1 MTILRATFLLIG
13 FAGGALARPI
23 VLEQVSTFGNPDAS
37 YTSFAVDVAIDAN
50 FAMVTAE
57 KPGPPDTNGEPA
69 VFDLSTAFLFARSG
83 KQWTLV
89 RQLEEHRNL
98 RDSHVDVA
106 VAMQNG
112 IAAVQTGELDFWEL
126 VAGTWQPQPAATT
139 AVAPGS
145 YLSVDG
151 GRALVSDGDSAWNA
165 EVFEKDAPGTWVTA
179 VGLPGNTR
187 HDGGDDENRGGPA
200 DLSGEHAVVY
210 QLDNPENRIPEALI
224 FQHTVLRQ
232 NGVSLPIGSTPMPVG
247 ASRFGPEVA
256 IRWPDVFVGG
266 GNESGT
272 YVFRDTGGQGFQ
284 VATRIQ
290 TPDSFMGAGPAGAFA
305 KSGDFLLQHA
315 WSPDRA
321 ASVINVFRRRDDA
334 SYEHVAILAAKN
346 GASLGRS
353 ISISGHSVL
362 VANNGNG
369 LVHYFELPA
378 TLDSPARIQD
388 TFATGNGTGWTLSA
402 GSAFATVAAGGSRV
416 LRQSNVTGEARAIL
430 AASDWTTQAIEAD
443 IRPAAFAATGSGF
456 GLTTRYQNPQNFY
469 DVIVRNTGVVQLRRM
484 AGGRQRVIAAA
495 PFTPVAGRLYRLRLE
510 SVGTLHRVLIDGK
523 LLLDADIT
531 GPTHGRAAL
540 STDRVRADFDNVIV
554 SPALNTIVYANDFES
569 DTPGPWTF
577 TGLGFWNLRTGAST
591 VYNQSSVAGDA
602 RASIGAPTD
611 DQIVRVRARLDT
623 FATPSGTQ
631 GDRWF
636 GVMARY
642 IDDRNYYY
650 LSLRSSNTASLR
662 KVVGGAVTVLGSVAL
677 PVSPAT
683 WYSLR
688 LDAIGDQLRAYVN
701 GRQVLEASDSAL
713 ASGTSGP
720 VMFKAAVDYDDF
732 STTLP

>member
-1 MTILRATFLLIG
+1 MTILRAAFLLVG
-13 FAGGALARPI
+13 FAGSAFARPI
-23 VLEQVSTFGNPDAS
+23 VLEPVSTFGTPDSS
-37 YTSFAVDVAIDAN
+37 YTSFAVDVAVDGN
-50 FAMVTAE
+50 FALATAE
-57 KPGPPDTNGEPA
+57 KPGPPDANGEPA
-69 VFDLSTAFLFARSG
+69 VFDLSSAFLFARSG
-83 KQWTLV
+83 KQWTPV
-89 RQLEEHRNL
+89 RRLEEHRNL
-98 RDSHVDVA
+98 HDSRVDVA

-112 IAAVQTGELDFWEL
+112 IAAVQAGELDFWEL
-126 VAGTWQPQPAATT
+126 VGGSWQPQPAATK

-165 EVFEKDAPGTWVTA
+165 EVFEKDTTGTWITA

-187 HDGGDDENRGGPA
+187 HDGGDDDNRGGPA
-200 DLSGEHAVVY
+200 DLSGDHAVVY
-210 QLDNPENRIPEALI
+210 QLDNPGNRIPEAFI
-224 FQHTVLRQ
+224 YQHTVLRQ
-232 NGVSLPIGSTPMPVG
+232 NGVSLPIGSASRPAG

-305 KSGDFLLQHA
+305 KSGEFLLQHA
-315 WSPDRA
+315 WSPDRG
-321 ASVINVFRRRDDA
+321 ASVINVFRQRDDA
-334 SYEHVAILAAKN
+334 SYEYVAILAAKN

-353 ISISGHSVL
+353 LAISGRSIL
-362 VANNGNG
+362 VGNNGNG

-378 TLDSPARIQD
+378 ALESPARIQD
-388 TFATGNGTGWTLSA
+388 TFATGNGTGWTPTV
-402 GSAFATVAAGGSRV
+402 GSSFATVAAGGSRV
-416 LRQSNVTGEARAIL
+416 YRQSSVTGVARAVL
-430 AASDWTTQAIEAD
+430 AASDWTTEAIEVD
-443 IRPAAFAATGSGF
+443 VRPAAFAASGSGF
-456 GLTTRYQNPQNFY
+456 GLATRYQNPQNFY

-484 AGGRQRVIAAA
+484 AGGVQRVIASA
-495 PFTPVAGRLYRLRLE
+495 PFTAVAGRLYRLRLE

-523 LLLDADIT
+523 LLLDADIS

-540 STDRVRADFDNVIV
+540 FTDRARADFDNVVV
-554 SPALNTIVYANDFES
+554 SPALNTVVFANDFETG
-569 DTPGPWTF
+569 TPGPWTF
-577 TGLGFWNLRTGAST
+577 NGLGFWNLRTGAST

-623 FATPSGTQ
+623 FATQSGTQ
-631 GDRWF
+631 ERWF

-642 IDDRNYYY
+642 VDNRNFYY

-662 KVVGGAVTVLGSVAL
+662 KVVNGAITVLGNVAL
-677 PVSPAT
+677 PVNPAT

-688 LDAIGDQLRAYVN
+688 LDAVGNQLRAYVN
-701 GRQVLEASDSAL
+701 GRQVLEASDAAL
-713 ASGTSGP
+713 GSGTSGP

-732 STTLP
+732 STILP

>member
-1 MTILRATFLLIG
+1 MTIIRAAFLLVG
-13 FAGGALARPI
+13 FAGCALARPV
-23 VLEQVSTFGNPDAS
+23 VLEPASTFTNPDS
-37 YTSFAVDVAIDAN
+37 TYPSFAVDVAIDGN
-50 FAMVTAE
+50 FALATAE
-57 KPGPPDTNGEPA
+57 KPGPPDANGEPA

-83 KQWTLV
+83 RQWTLV
-89 RQLEEHRNL
+89 RRLEERRNL
-98 RDSHVDVA
+98 HAFRVDVA

-112 IAAVQTGELDFWEL
+112 IAAVQAGELDFWAL
-126 VAGTWQPQPAATT
+126 VDGTWQPQPAATK
-139 AVAPGS
+139 AVAPGP

-151 GRALVSDGDSAWNA
+151 GRALVSDGDGSWDA
-165 EVFEKDAPGTWVTA
+165 EVFEKDATGTWVTA
-179 VGLPGNTR
+179 VRLPGNTR

-200 DLSGEHAVVY
+200 DLSADHAVVY
-210 QLDNPENRIPEALI
+210 QLDNPENRTPEVLI
-224 FQHTVLRQ
+224 YQHTVLRQ
-232 NGVSLPIGSTPMPVG
+232 NGASLPIGSASGPEG

-284 VATRIQ
+284 IAERIQ

-305 KSGDFLLQHA
+305 KSGEFLLQHA

-321 ASVINVFRRRDDA
+321 VSVINVFRQRDDA

-353 ISISGHSVL
+353 IAISGRSVL
-362 VANNGNG
+362 VGNNGNG

-378 TLDSPARIQD
+378 SLESPVRIQD
-388 TFATGNGTGWTLSA
+388 TFATGNGNGWTPTA

-416 LRQSNVTGEARAIL
+416 YRQSSVAGLARAIL

-443 IRPAAFAATGSGF
+443 VRTAEFAASGSGF
-456 GLTTRYQNPQNFY
+456 GLATRYQNPQNFY

-484 AGGRQRVIAAA
+484 AGGAQRVIAQA

-540 STDRVRADFDNVIV
+540 LTDRARADFDNVVV
-554 SPALNTIVYANDFES
+554 SPALNTIVFANDFES
-569 DTPGPWTF
+569 GTPGPWKF

-591 VYNQSSVAGDA
+591 VYDQSSVAGDA

-623 FATPSGTQ
+623 FATQNGAQ
-631 GDRWF
+631 ERWF
-636 GVMARY
+636 GLMARY
-642 IDDRNYYY
+642 VDDRNFYY

-662 KVVGGAVTVLGSVAL
+662 KVVNGTVTVLGSVAL
-677 PVSPAT
+677 PVNPAT

-688 LDAIGDQLRAYVN
+688 LDAVGNQLRAYVN
-701 GRQVLEASDSAL
+701 GRQVLEASDNSL
-713 ASGTSGP
+713 ASGASGP

-732 STTLP
+732 STILP